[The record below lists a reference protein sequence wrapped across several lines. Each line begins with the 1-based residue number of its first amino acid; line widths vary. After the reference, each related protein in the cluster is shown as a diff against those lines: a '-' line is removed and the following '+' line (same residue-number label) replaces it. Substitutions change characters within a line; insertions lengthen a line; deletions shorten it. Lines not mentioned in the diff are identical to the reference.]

1 MELTDRI
8 KNKSYSKSL
17 DSHLW
22 KTYQEFLC
30 LAVLKY
36 VFGNEFQHLR
46 HDDAPDL
53 QDQDN
58 KIGIEV
64 TQAIEPKDAQTSGE
78 HIRFFESDDKS
89 VRVKSRGKI
98 EANGGML
105 FENGVLVMSPKTAE
119 ETKNTIINAYTRKS
133 AMINEYKKNGFQTL
147 GLCIYHQVH
156 LSSEIQKQ
164 CFAWLK
170 EVRQLEKD
178 QFDFAFIVHFMG
190 VMRFDFAKGEM
201 KSYEIEE
208 DVMDNLGVLARMTVE
223 GEVKEDD
230 PIWL

>member
-8 KNKSYSKSL
+8 KNRSYSKSL

-22 KTYQEFLC
+22 KIYQEFLC
-30 LAVLKY
+30 LAILKY
-36 VFGNEFQHLR
+36 VYGDKYQSFH
-46 HDDAPDL
+46 HADAPDL
-53 QDQDN
+53 QDQN
-58 KIGIEV
+58 NGIGIEV

-78 HIRFFESDDKS
+78 HIRFFESNDKS
-89 VRVKSRGKI
+89 IRAKSRGKI

-105 FENGVLVMSPKTAE
+105 FENGVLVMSPKTVE
-119 ETKNTIINAYTRKS
+119 ETKNTIINAYTSKS

-147 GLCIYHQVH
+147 GLCIFHQEH
-156 LSSEIQKQ
+156 LSTEIQKQ
-164 CFAWLK
+164 CFLWLT
-170 EVRQLEKD
+170 EARQSVKD

-201 KSYEIEE
+201 KNYEIDE